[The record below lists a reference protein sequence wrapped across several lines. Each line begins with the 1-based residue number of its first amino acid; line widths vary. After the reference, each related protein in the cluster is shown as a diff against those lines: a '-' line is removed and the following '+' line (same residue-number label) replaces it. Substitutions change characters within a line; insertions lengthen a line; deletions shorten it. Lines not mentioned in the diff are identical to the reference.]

1 MVIMSFIR
9 KIVPERSFIRLSWHY
24 AKAFVAAAING
35 FSARKLTVVA
45 ITGTDGKTTTVGMI
59 HHILMSSGRRVGS
72 ASTAFVQVMNEKEE
86 NETHLTSLSPFV
98 LQKFLKRLVKEK
110 CEYAVIEA
118 SSHGL
123 VQGRLNYAYPSVSG
137 VTNVTS
143 EHLDYHKSIEQ
154 YRKDKGKL
162 FEMLKGRGVK
172 VLNGGDK
179 SMKKYLNI
187 ESEETVVYSLRS
199 PRPSPELVEGRVERG
214 PLDVR
219 CERTLEESYDFWLS
233 DISANEFTTSA
244 KIHRG
249 EEVFDLE
256 LNIPGIFN
264 LENALCAIS
273 CASSVGIPINE
284 CIESLENFKSLPG
297 RMERIDEGQKFNA
310 FVDFAVSSNSYRK
323 TLETLQK
330 IVGENGRVMVLCS
343 SCGNRMKEKRP
354 EIGKIASEC
363 ADVVVVTEDETYGE
377 DPMKVLEEVWSG
389 INQSITEAH
398 KIEDRKEGIRFLVK
412 NAREGDAIVFCG
424 MGPFST
430 MNKLEGSIEW
440 DERKVVREI
449 ISEEIS
455 NEH

>member
-1 MVIMSFIR
+1 MSFIR
-9 KIVPERSFIRLSWHY
+9 KVVPERSFIRLSWHY
-24 AKAFVAAAING
+24 AKAFVAALLNW
-35 FSARKLTVVA
+35 FPARKITVIAV
-45 ITGTDGKTTTVGMI
+45 TGTDGKTTTVGMI

-72 ASTAFVQVMNEKEE
+72 ASTAFLQVMNECQE

-98 LQKFLKRLVKEK
+98 LQGFLKRLVKEK

-123 VQGRLNYAYPSVSG
+123 VQGRSNHTYPSVSAI
-137 VTNVTS
+137 TNVTS

-154 YRKDKGKL
+154 YREDKGKV
-162 FEMLKGRGVK
+162 FKMLKGSGVK
-172 VLNGGDK
+172 VLNGGDESVK
-179 SMKKYLNI
+179 EYLEI
-187 ESEETVVYSLRS
+187 GSEETVVYGSSEDNDL
-199 PRPSPELVEGRVERG
+199 
-214 PLDVR
+214 
-219 CERTLEESYDFWLS
+219 YLS
-233 DISANEFTTSA
+233 DVNADEFTTSA
-244 KIHRG
+244 KIHVRD
-249 EEVFDLE
+249 EVFDLR
-256 LNIPGIFN
+256 LNIPGVFN

-273 CASSVGIPINE
+273 CTSSVGISIDE
-284 CIESLENFKSLPG
+284 CIRFLESFKSLPG
-297 RMERIDEGQKFNA
+297 RMERIDEGQNFHA

-330 IVGENGRVMVLCS
+330 IVGDTGRVMVLCS

-389 INQSITEAH
+389 VDQSKAEAH
-398 KIEDRKEGIRFLVK
+398 KIEDRKEGIRFLIK
-412 NAREGDAIVFCG
+412 NAREGDAVVFCG

-449 ISEEIS
+449 ILEEKKDL
-455 NEH
+455 

>member
-1 MVIMSFIR
+1 
-9 KIVPERSFIRLSWHY
+9 
-24 AKAFVAAAING
+24 
-35 FSARKLTVVA
+35 
-45 ITGTDGKTTTVGMI
+45 
-59 HHILMSSGRRVGS
+59 
-72 ASTAFVQVMNEKEE
+72 
-86 NETHLTSLSPFV
+86 
-98 LQKFLKRLVKEK
+98 
-110 CEYAVIEA
+110 
-118 SSHGL
+118 
-123 VQGRLNYAYPSVSG
+123 
-137 VTNVTS
+137 
-143 EHLDYHKSIEQ
+143 
-154 YRKDKGKL
+154 
-162 FEMLKGRGVK
+162 
-172 VLNGGDK
+172 
-179 SMKKYLNI
+179 
-187 ESEETVVYSLRS
+187 
-199 PRPSPELVEGRVERG
+199 
-214 PLDVR
+214 
-219 CERTLEESYDFWLS
+219 LS